1 LRLPRGA
8 SQELIDALRGFRRQ
22 ALHAEKLAFEHPVT
36 GEYLEFDSPRPADQ
50 EALIEA
56 LRADTALHPIE
67 D

>member
-1 LRLPRGA
+1 
-8 SQELIDALRGFRRQ
+8 
-22 ALHAEKLAFEHPVT
+22 VT